1 MILSVGSTF
10 PESKVR
16 DILFEIFS
24 STEIRKRF
32 DKSDNFWE
40 QFGVHM
46 PENQKILGLYEVES
60 ISDKFKRVS

>member
-32 DKSDNFWE
+32 DKSDKFWE
-40 QFGVHM
+40 QFGIHM